1 MDILSDKQKI
11 LKEINNILSYRYIN
25 PLETIISNPN
35 ELEDLIY
42 SFILLRHKLGEPH
55 NVWFK
60 AMFGYKLPLNKR
72 YQWV

>member
-1 MDILSDKQKI
+1 M
-11 LKEINNILSYRYIN
+11 LKGEYLDNKWDTSQLN
-25 PLETIISNPN
+25 ETQLKKM

-60 AMFGYKLPLNKR
+60 AVFGHKLPLHKR